1 MKGEAKMNHF
11 DRKEQETFDRKLRE
25 NLKRAAEG
33 VNLSPQEERRIHDG
47 ILLRCPEQRKRIAIL
62 FGGCSPEYGVSLQSA
77 YSVITHLDREKY
89 EPVLIGIS
97 NAGDWFQYVG
107 EIEKIFIDTW
117 CNEEDC
123 IPVVVSPNR
132 TVHGIVTI
140 KNGKIRETH
149 IDAIFPVL
157 HGKNGEDGTVQGMFE
172 LAGIP
177 VVGCGV
183 LSSALCMDKD
193 RAHKLVQA
201 AGISAPQSFVL
212 QSGGDAETT
221 IRQAERIGYPLFVK
235 PVRAGSSYGITKVT
249 GRNQLPEALKLAFSY
264 DSTVI
269 VEECISGFEV
279 GCAVLENDG
288 FVVGEVDEIELE
300 NGFFDFTEKYTLKT
314 SSIHIPARISAE
326 KAGEIKETA
335 KLIFK
340 TLDCRGFARVD
351 MFLDDTGRIVFNEV
365 NTIPGFTTHSR
376 FPNMMKAAGISLEQ
390 VISMTIDRTV
400 TSLQGSS
407 SAAPIRTKD
416 AAAVCSRNFYFP
428 SC

>member
-1 MKGEAKMNHF
+1 MKGEAKMDHF

-47 ILLRCPEQRKRIAIL
+47 ILSRCPEQRKRIAIL

-97 NAGDWFQYVG
+97 NAGDWSQYVG
-107 EIEKIFIDTW
+107 EIEKILIDTW

-149 IDAIFPVL
+149 IDAVFPVL

-201 AGISAPQSFVL
+201 AGISVPQSFVL
-212 QSGGDAETT
+212 QSGGDAETA

-235 PVRAGSSYGITKVT
+235 PVGAGSSYGITKVT

-269 VEECISGFEV
+269 LEECISGFEV

-314 SSIHIPARISAE
+314 SSIHVPARISAE

-390 VISMTIDRTV
+390 VISMAVDRAV
-400 TSLQGSS
+400 TSLQNGDQTEWIQS
-407 SAAPIRTKD
+407 
-416 AAAVCSRNFYFP
+416 
-428 SC
+428 